1 MGAIVNLTRNNEVL
15 QGFQIESSLDMHT
28 VLDWAAGKGY
38 SGHINIDANGAR
50 TMGLTSPNGTAQPA
64 RIGDWAV
71 IKNNTTIT
79 LVPQEHAASL
89 YSIAP

>member
-1 MGAIVNLTRNNEVL
+1 MGELVTVTRNPEVL

-28 VLDWAAGKGY
+28 VLDWAASKGY
-38 SGHINIDANGAR
+38 SGHLNIDANGNR
-50 TMGLTSPNGTAQPA
+50 TMSITSPNGVAQPA

-71 IKNNTTIT
+71 IKNDTAVT

-89 YSIAP
+89 YSVTP